1 MNNKQYFLVTKID
14 NQNYSIIQ
22 GPNYLPESFGP
33 TSGFNFLE
41 QNSPELLSDLTWQG
55 SPNLAFWVAIFNEK
69 PSININQNLIEN
81 KTLNIAEKTCTIS
94 YSIQNADTSEIEIR
108 TQQLKQN
115 IRTIR
120 DRYLLITDFTQLSD
134 APISD
139 AAKLDFKNFRQQL
152 RTMLDIPDVTQAVWP
167 TIPTSAPN
175 ITIPPFPPMPSFNT
189 ASTFPPMPSFN
200 A

>member
-1 MNNKQYFLVTKID
+1 MNKYFLIKKFPDDTLAIL
-14 NQNYSIIQ
+14 N
-22 GPNYLPESFGP
+22 GPSYLPESFG
-33 TSGFNFLE
+33 TSFRFNDLE
-41 QNSPELLSDLTWQG
+41 IVNPDLLLDLTWQDNPDLG
-55 SPNLAFWVAIFNEK
+55 FWLAVFDNK
-69 PSININQNLIEN
+69 PTININQKLIEN
-81 KTLNIAEKTCTIS
+81 YTVDASTRTCKVSYTIENIES
-94 YSIQNADTSEIEIR
+94 SEVNIR
-108 TQQLKQN
+108 TTQLKQN
-115 IRTIR
+115 IRMIR
-120 DRYLLITDFTQLSD
+120 DKYLLITDFTQLSD

-189 ASTFPPMPSFN
+189 ASTFPPMPSFK